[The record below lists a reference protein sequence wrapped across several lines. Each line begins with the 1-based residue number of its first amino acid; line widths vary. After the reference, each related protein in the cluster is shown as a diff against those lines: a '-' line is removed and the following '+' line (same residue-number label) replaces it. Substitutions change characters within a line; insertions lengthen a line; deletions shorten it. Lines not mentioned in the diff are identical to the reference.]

1 MVIPASAEQN
11 SGAGPV
17 EPSVKIAS
25 RLMYEHCETIFKD
38 VSASAAVLR
47 YVLAMID
54 KIATTAYADIL
65 ETVRRIPRGRVATYG
80 QVAGLAGF
88 PRGARLV
95 GMVLQRLPSGA
106 RVPWHRVIN
115 AQGRLSFPRG
125 SAHYR
130 LQRSKLE
137 REGVRFKG
145 ERVELEY
152 YQWRESAM
160 DTLLW
165 KPR

>member
-1 MVIPASAEQN
+1 
-11 SGAGPV
+11 
-17 EPSVKIAS
+17 
-25 RLMYEHCETIFKD
+25 
-38 VSASAAVLR
+38 
-47 YVLAMID
+47 MID
-54 KIATTAYADIL
+54 KIAGTAYAEIL

-95 GMVLQRLPSGA
+95 GMVLQRLPAGTRA
-106 RVPWHRVIN
+106 PWHRVIN
-115 AQGRLSFPRG
+115 AQGRLSFPRD

-145 ERVELEY
+145 ERIDLAH

-160 DTLLW
+160 DRLLW

>member
-1 MVIPASAEQN
+1 
-11 SGAGPV
+11 
-17 EPSVKIAS
+17 
-25 RLMYEHCETIFKD
+25 
-38 VSASAAVLR
+38 
-47 YVLAMID
+47 MID

-95 GMVLQRLPSGA
+95 GMVLQRLPSGT

-165 KPR
+165 KLR